1 MRFEQKKEYNAEVK
15 TNAKEELIMAKEKKN
30 TTINECDSTSKPLF
44 TGDYMH
50 DSSVTEGE
58 KMAEA
63 SQAIFNAIVKKIGK
77 KNGNR

>member
-1 MRFEQKKEYNAEVK
+1 
-15 TNAKEELIMAKEKKN
+15 MAKEKKN

-44 TGDYMH
+44 TGDYIH
-50 DSSVTEGE
+50 DSSVMESE

-63 SQAIFNAIVKKIGK
+63 SQAIFNAIVKNIGK